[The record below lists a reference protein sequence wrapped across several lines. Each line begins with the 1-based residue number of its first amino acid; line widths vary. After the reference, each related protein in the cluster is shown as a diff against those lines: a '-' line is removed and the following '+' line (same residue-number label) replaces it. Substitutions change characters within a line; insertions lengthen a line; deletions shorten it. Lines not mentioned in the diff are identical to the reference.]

1 MKTFLKV
8 MLLFIFINSLWSLYG
23 HSKQITFT
31 PIPICGFYA
40 QHKGGDKDFHGN
52 GPVVDAKVSIQI
64 INQKEIKTT
73 LLLKAKETKR
83 DYTFFERDHER
94 IIWTVPVGY
103 IITGINSPSATLSEQ
118 KYTDSNSSMD
128 YFYPIKGPV
137 SRFEIMGDQIGDDH
151 PYMNVYFKAIT
162 VRVEEVG
169 TGALKG
175 IEIKNG
181 DVICLSSDNNKYLSR
196 IGRGSAEPIEAEKSQ
211 IDPYCKFKVA
221 VLNDSTIALL
231 ADNNKYL
238 SRIPRSSTNPI
249 EAAKAQIDSCC
260 QFKVTVLNGSTIAFL
275 ADNNK
280 YLSRIPRSSTNP
292 IEAAKSQIGP
302 DCKFIVTKIPF
313 PVIYSV
319 KSLENK
325 FSGLPGIK
333 NALGFKI
340 PSCGIN
346 FNGEK
351 WHFQGIAR
359 GASWDGTPY
368 LFLTKNGDV
377 AGELWIVKMGSRYK
391 EWDIWDSNLGQG
403 IPPESDCLIYRVF
416 FDGKSK
422 DMNGNTWPQWNHP
435 GGVQLVGN
443 VLVISSIGSGK
454 FGIILIDFKDPEHP
468 IYLKTIDKFGDKKLT
483 NTNAVGVTQIPSGKH
498 IGKYLFVVGGSRIPQ
513 LTFGVSSGNDIRDP
527 NLTINFCCD
536 YPIPNG
542 DKMIGEAFNLV
553 RDTSGMLYLISFW
566 KAWRIPNWGMNWAYL
581 FKLDLNNIE
590 DISVAFIKEVG
601 LSKDTNKYGDADAA
615 ACAYMSPSRNLIL
628 YMSTHRDY
636 DGYVKIGEFA
646 SK

>member
-8 MLLFIFINSLWSLYG
+8 TLLFIFINSLWSLYG
-23 HSKQITFT
+23 DSKQITFT
-31 PIPICGFYA
+31 PIPICGFYT
-40 QHKGGDKDFHGN
+40 QHKGGDKDFHSN
-52 GPVVDAKVSIQI
+52 GPVVYAKVSIQI

-73 LLLKAKETKR
+73 LHLWAKETKG
-83 DYTFFERDHER
+83 DYTFFKSYGER

-103 IITGINSPSATLSEQ
+103 IITGINSPGETLSEQ
-118 KYTDSNSSMD
+118 KYTDSNLSMD
-128 YFYPIKGPV
+128 YFNPIKGPV
-137 SRFEIMGDQIGDDH
+137 SRFEIMGDQIGNDH

-162 VRVEEVG
+162 VQVKEVG

-175 IEIKNG
+175 IDIKNG

-196 IGRGSAEPIEAEKSQ
+196 IGRGLTEPIEAEKSQ
-211 IDPYCKFKVA
+211 IDPYCKFKVV

-231 ADNNKYL
+231 ADNNIYL
-238 SRIPRSSTNPI
+238 SRITRTTEAI

-260 QFKVTVLNGSTIAFL
+260 QFKVTVLNGSTITLL

-292 IEAAKSQIGP
+292 IEAAKSQIST

-313 PVIYSV
+313 PFIYSV
-319 KSLENK
+319 NSLENK

-340 PSCGIN
+340 PSCGIDL
-346 FNGEK
+346 K
-351 WHFQGIAR
+351 DTKHFQGMAR
-359 GASWDGTPY
+359 GVSWDGTPY
-368 LFLTKNGDV
+368 LFLTKSGEV

-391 EWDIWDSNLGQG
+391 EWDIWGSNLGKG
-403 IPPESDCLIYRVF
+403 TPPESDRLIYRVF
-416 FDGKSK
+416 LNGKSK
-422 DMNGNTWPQWNHP
+422 DMNGNTWPQCNHP
-435 GGVQLVGN
+435 GGVQLVRN
-443 VLVISSIGSGK
+443 VLVISLHGSGK
-454 FGIILIDFKDPEHP
+454 VGIILIDFKDPEHP

-483 NTNAVGVTQIPSGKH
+483 NSNAVGVTQIPSGKH
-498 IGKYLFVVGGSRIPQ
+498 IGKYLFVVGGSRIPL

-536 YPIPNG
+536 YSIPKG

-553 RDTSGMLYLISFW
+553 RDKSGLLYLISFC

-581 FKLDLNNIE
+581 FKLNLNNIE
-590 DISVAFIKEVG
+590 NISVAFIKEVG
-601 LSKDTNKYGDADAA
+601 LSKDTNIYGDADAA
-615 ACAYMSPSRNLIL
+615 ACSYMSPSRNLIL
-628 YMSTHRDY
+628 YMSTHYDY
-636 DGYVKIGEFA
+636 NGYVKIGEFA